1 VYRTRFDLPARS
13 GRRVYLDLGAVKNL
27 AEVRVNGKNLGV
39 LWCAPW
45 RVEITSAVEPT
56 SNELVIEIVNLLPNR
71 LIGDG
76 LLPQEKRR
84 TVTNVC
90 TYEPVLPDW
99 LNLRHCPICEERKKT
114 GAPPK
119 LLPSGLLG
127 PVTILVE
134 A

>member
-1 VYRTRFDLPARS
+1 
-13 GRRVYLDLGAVKNL
+13 LDLGAVKNL
-27 AEVRVNGKNLGV
+27 AEVKVNGKNLGV

-45 RVEITSAVEPT
+45 RVEITSAVNRT
-56 SNELVIEIVNLLPNR
+56 SNELVIEIVNLWPNR

-76 LLPQEKRR
+76 LLPKEKRR

-99 LNLRHCPICEERKKT
+99 LNLRHCPICEARKKT
-114 GAPPK
+114 GQPAK

-134 A
+134 S